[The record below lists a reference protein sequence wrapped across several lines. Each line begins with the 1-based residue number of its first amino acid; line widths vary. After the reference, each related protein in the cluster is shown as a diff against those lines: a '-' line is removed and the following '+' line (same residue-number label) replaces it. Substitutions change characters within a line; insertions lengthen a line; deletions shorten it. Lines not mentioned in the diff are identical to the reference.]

1 MTSYKKFVLDE
12 LLRTHTKTV
21 VVERVQGKIT
31 ERTEN
36 AMKELRKLMKVAK
49 KHLNKSEMEIV
60 YQNMKKAKIEG
71 LEE

>member
-1 MTSYKKFVLDE
+1 MTSYEKFVLEE
-12 LLRTHTKTV
+12 LLRTHTMTV
-21 VVERVQGKIT
+21 VIERVRGTIT

>member
-1 MTSYKKFVLDE
+1 M
-12 LLRTHTKTV
+12 

>member
-1 MTSYKKFVLDE
+1 MTSYEKFVLEE
-12 LLRTHTKTV
+12 LLRTHTMTV
-21 VVERVQGKIT
+21 VIERIKGKIT
-31 ERTEN
+31 EKTEN

>member
-1 MTSYKKFVLDE
+1 MTSYEKFVLDE

>member
-1 MTSYKKFVLDE
+1 MTSYEKFVLEE
-12 LLRTHTKTV
+12 LLRTHTMTV
-21 VVERVQGKIT
+21 VIERVRGTIT

-36 AMKELRKLMKVAK
+36 AMKELHKLMKVAK